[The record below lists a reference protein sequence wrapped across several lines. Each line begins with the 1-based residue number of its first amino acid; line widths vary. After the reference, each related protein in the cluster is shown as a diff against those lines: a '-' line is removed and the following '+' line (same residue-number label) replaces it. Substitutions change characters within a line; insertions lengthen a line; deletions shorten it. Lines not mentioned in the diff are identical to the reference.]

1 MRRAVAAIVAALR
14 RCAAAAGR
22 CSRPICR
29 RAPATCSRRRRQR
42 RRASRGSEADLSIG
56 RPDLAPGLD
65 TERIAVL
72 KGRQLDYYRGAQWG
86 GRATEVV
93 QTLLVDSFEDQQLF
107 RSVTSEQSRVSSE
120 YVLDVSVRDFQAEY
134 ASDNDAPT
142 AHVTIL
148 GRLIRVTDRQLVE
161 TFAAT
166 AQSKAAD
173 NRLSAVAAAFETAA
187 HKVVLELAQ
196 KTAAA
201 IAADAEQAPQ
211 QRKAPTCRSGFSP
224 TLYQVLS
231 PVASINRYL
240 QYRPLSSSR
249 YAPNA
254 AVYSVPGGP
263 SLFHRRSK

>member
-1 MRRAVAAIVAALR
+1 MRRAVLVATVLACGGCGSLLETKLPASTSYVLAPVPAASAGVAR
-14 RCAAAAGR
+14 
-22 CSRPICR
+22 SD
-29 RAPATCSRRRRQR
+29 
-42 RRASRGSEADLSIG
+42 ADLSIG

-72 KGRQLDYYRGAQWG
+72 KGRQLDYYRGAQWS
-86 GRATEVV
+86 GRATELV
-93 QTLLVDSFEDQQLF
+93 QTLMVDSFEDQQLF
-107 RSVTSEQSRVSSE
+107 RSVTSEQTRVSSE

-166 AQSKAAD
+166 AQSKASD

-196 KTAAA
+196 KTAAT
-201 IAADAEQAPQ
+201 IVADMS
-211 QRKAPTCRSGFSP
+211 KAKPEGTN
-224 TLYQVLS
+224 L
-231 PVASINRYL
+231 
-240 QYRPLSSSR
+240 
-249 YAPNA
+249 
-254 AVYSVPGGP
+254 
-263 SLFHRRSK
+263 

>member
-1 MRRAVAAIVAALR
+1 MKQALWRAVLTVTLLASTGCGSLLETDLPMSTSYVLT
-14 RCAAAAGR
+14 
-22 CSRPICR
+22 P
-29 RAPATCSRRRRQR
+29 APASPTGIARSD
-42 RRASRGSEADLSIG
+42 ADLSIG

-86 GRATEVV
+86 GRMTEMV

-107 RSVTSEQSRVSSE
+107 RSVTSEQSRVAGE

-134 ASDNDAPT
+134 AGSSDAPT

-166 AQSKAAD
+166 AQSKAND
-173 NRLSAVAAAFETAA
+173 NRMSDVAAAFESAA

-201 IAADAEQAPQ
+201 VAADTTTAKTEGATQ
-211 QRKAPTCRSGFSP
+211 
-224 TLYQVLS
+224 
-231 PVASINRYL
+231 
-240 QYRPLSSSR
+240 
-249 YAPNA
+249 
-254 AVYSVPGGP
+254 
-263 SLFHRRSK
+263 